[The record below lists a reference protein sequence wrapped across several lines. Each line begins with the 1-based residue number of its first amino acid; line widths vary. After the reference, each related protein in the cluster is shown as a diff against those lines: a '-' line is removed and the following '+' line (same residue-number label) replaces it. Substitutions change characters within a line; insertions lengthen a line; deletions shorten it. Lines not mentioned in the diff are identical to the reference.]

1 MSGSM
6 SVFDFDILI
15 LKIPRASRNQ
25 EFVGCVFSKAR
36 FLLNFPGNTRFL
48 TKIRPVS
55 FQAKTVEI
63 NHIPNPYLT
72 RTKLRIFNSWAL
84 NKKNDSSFKTSFF
97 FYFSMWFLEL

>member
-1 MSGSM
+1 M
-6 SVFDFDILI
+6 FLILIYIYILI
-15 LKIPRASRNQ
+15 LKIPSASRNQ

-48 TKIRPVS
+48 AKIRPVS

-72 RTKLRIFNSWAL
+72 PTKLRIQ
-84 NKKNDSSFKTSFF
+84 KKSGSSFRTSFF
-97 FYFSMWFLEL
+97 FLLFTVVLGAPGPSGW